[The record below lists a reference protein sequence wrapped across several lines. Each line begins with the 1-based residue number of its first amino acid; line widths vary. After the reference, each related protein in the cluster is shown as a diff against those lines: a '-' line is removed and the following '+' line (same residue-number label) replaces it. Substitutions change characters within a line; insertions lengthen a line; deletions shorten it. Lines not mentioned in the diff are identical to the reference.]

1 MSELKDFFG
10 ASVGAAAALIGLL
23 FVAITLAPEAIFGAG
38 AEARL
43 RGRAVGAFN
52 AFGNVFFVSL
62 AALLPTRAAPTATAV
77 VAFLSLCQCLNNA
90 LQMRR
95 LFPELRDWRN
105 FGAISAAIFAVELL
119 VAIRLRFGAAQP
131 LTLAY
136 ILLGLYA
143 YALGSSWELLG
154 AHRSRK

>member
-10 ASVGAAAALIGLL
+10 ASVGAGAALIGLL
-23 FVAITLAPEAIFGAG
+23 FVAITLAPEAIFGTG

-43 RGRAVGAFN
+43 RGRAVSAFN

-62 AALLPTRAAPTATAV
+62 AALLPKGAAPTAIAV
-77 VAFLSLCQCLNNA
+77 VAFLSLCQCISNA

-95 LFPELRDWRN
+95 LFPDLRGWRN
-105 FGAISAAIFAVELL
+105 LGVISAAIFALELL
-119 VAIRLRFGAAQP
+119 VALRVHFGAGQP

-136 ILLGLYA
+136 VLLGLYA

-154 AHRSRK
+154 ARPRHA